1 MIIDADGHLFEGRD
15 LWERYTPAAERDLAL
30 SVRDDSRGYPW
41 ITLKGESI
49 GRIAWVTVPGHFD
62 YMGEVVS
69 AWRQGLPYP
78 GASYD
83 DLPLDYFDP
92 KARLSSA
99 EGWGVDEVVLYPQ
112 AGLLWDRFTG
122 VDLQT
127 ARVNMAAWNRRAVE
141 IAQDGGGRIH
151 PVGHLTLDGD
161 LAWALD
167 QLRQLAA
174 GGVRLAMFAP
184 LLVDG
189 KRLSHPDHDR
199 VWSAFCDLGMTAMW
213 HTQSELRALLDGA
226 EGWTDNDQWSRV
238 KVVTGMF
245 QRVAPQV
252 ALCDLAA
259 NGILER
265 FPKLKITLAELGSE
279 WVPSLLRRID
289 TQYEI
294 HSSLMGEPFHPGLT
308 MRPSE
313 YIVRQVKVICSV
325 LGDFDARLIEQYPD
339 MFVFGGDY
347 PHPEGLNDTLRNY
360 QAYAGPLA
368 PELHDRFYGANANSF
383 IHASELV

>member
-151 PVGHLTLDGD
+151 PVGISRWTATSPGRSTNSGNSQPAVCGL
-161 LAWALD
+161 
-167 QLRQLAA
+167 
-174 GGVRLAMFAP
+174 P
-184 LLVDG
+184 CS
-189 KRLSHPDHDR
+189 RLS
-199 VWSAFCDLGMTAMW
+199 WS
-213 HTQSELRALLDGA
+213 
-226 EGWTDNDQWSRV
+226 
-238 KVVTGMF
+238 TGSDCPIPIMI
-245 QRVAPQV
+245 A
-252 ALCDLAA
+252 C
-259 NGILER
+259 G
-265 FPKLKITLAELGSE
+265 
-279 WVPSLLRRID
+279 VP
-289 TQYEI
+289 
-294 HSSLMGEPFHPGLT
+294 F
-308 MRPSE
+308 
-313 YIVRQVKVICSV
+313 VIW
-325 LGDFDARLIEQYPD
+325 A
-339 MFVFGGDY
+339 
-347 PHPEGLNDTLRNY
+347 
-360 QAYAGPLA
+360 
-368 PELHDRFYGANANSF
+368 
-383 IHASELV
+383 